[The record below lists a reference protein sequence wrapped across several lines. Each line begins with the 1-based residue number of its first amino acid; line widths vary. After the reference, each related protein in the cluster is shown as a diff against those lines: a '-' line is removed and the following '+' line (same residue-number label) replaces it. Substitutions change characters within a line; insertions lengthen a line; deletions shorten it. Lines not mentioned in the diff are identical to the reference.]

1 MEVDI
6 NGIGYKISGIA
17 WRIKNEIID
26 RLRKLPVGAIVRKQ
40 KLDKERHELEQIRCR
55 KKHRLNKRRNRRS
68 EKQKGALDKIEKQNE
83 EIIKLLNK

>member
-1 MEVDI
+1 MI
-6 NGIGYKISGIA
+6 HKCFIIGMILPLSLQANGVAYCPST
-17 WRIKNEIID
+17 
-26 RLRKLPVGAIVRKQ
+26 PVGAIVRKQ